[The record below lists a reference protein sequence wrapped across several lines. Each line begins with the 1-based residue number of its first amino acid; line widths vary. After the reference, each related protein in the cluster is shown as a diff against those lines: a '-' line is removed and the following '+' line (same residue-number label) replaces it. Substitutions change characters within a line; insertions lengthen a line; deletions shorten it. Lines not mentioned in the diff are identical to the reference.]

1 MFLVVF
7 FSRLIHAESAN
18 DILLKNI
25 VNKVNIA
32 SCEGR
37 PFQLDGDFAVQINTP
52 LQAHITWKWLSKDIS
67 SQEITIG
74 PITELMYTGETI
86 PTIAA
91 MGLLPRFA

>member
-1 MFLVVF
+1 MLKPELRYTLLFLVV

-32 SCEGR
+32 SSEGR
-37 PFQLDGDFAVQINTP
+37 PFQLDAHFTAQINTP
-52 LQAHITWKWLSKDIS
+52 LQGHITWKWLSKDIS

-74 PITELMYTGETI
+74 SYHQTHVHKGDNYKK
-86 PTIAA
+86 
-91 MGLLPRFA
+91 